1 MKNAQ
6 TKLEDLKVQFEFFL
20 SIVVSF
26 LNKIFFNDESY
37 SNNSFV
43 HLLRFKI
50 FANEIS
56 YNLQFF

>member
-1 MKNAQ
+1 MKDAQ
-6 TKLEDLKVQFEFFL
+6 TKLEDLKVQFEYFL

-43 HLLRFKI
+43 HLLRLKML
-50 FANEIS
+50 ANEIS
-56 YNLQFF
+56 YQFSDF

>member
-1 MKNAQ
+1 MKDAQ

-20 SIVVSF
+20 SIVISF

-43 HLLRFKI
+43 HQLCLKI
-50 FANEIS
+50 FANES
-56 YNLQFF
+56 L